1 MDNAFGYDMD
11 NAIGYL
17 IGHTAMRIK
26 IGLRRLFVRSG
37 LDVTPEQWVVLFRL
51 HEREGLTQSELGD
64 RTVKDKTTVT
74 RILDRLEKKGLLARR
89 RDPRDR
95 RSQRIFLTEAGSTVL
110 DALMPLV
117 HGYGHALFGG
127 LSPGDSDQLRRLLG
141 LVETRLDTVLEPK
154 DAS

>member
-1 MDNAFGYDMD
+1 MDKAFGYDMD

-26 IGLRRLFVRSG
+26 IGLRRLFVQSG

-51 HEREGLTQSELGD
+51 YERDGLTQSELGD

-74 RILDRLEKKGLLARR
+74 RILDRLEKKGLLYRR
-89 RDPRDR
+89 RDTRDR
-95 RSQRIFLTEAGSTVL
+95 RSQRIHLTESGTTVL
-110 DALMPLV
+110 GALMPLV
-117 HGYGHALFGG
+117 HNYGAALFNDMC
-127 LSPGDSDQLRRLLG
+127 PGDRDPLRRLLG
-141 LVETRLDTVLEPK
+141 LVETRLDSLLDPK

>member
-1 MDNAFGYDMD
+1 MDKAFGYDMD

-26 IGLRRLFVRSG
+26 IGLRRLFVQSG

-51 HEREGLTQSELGD
+51 YERDGLTQSELGD

-74 RILDRLEKKGLLARR
+74 RILDRLEKKGLLYRR
-89 RDPRDR
+89 RDTRDR
-95 RSQRIFLTEAGSTVL
+95 RSQRIHLTESGTTVL
-110 DALMPLV
+110 GALMPLV
-117 HGYGHALFGG
+117 HNYGAALFIDMC
-127 LSPGDSDQLRRLLG
+127 PGDRDTLRRLLG
-141 LVETRLDTVLEPK
+141 LVETRLDSLLDPK

>member
-1 MDNAFGYDMD
+1 MDKAFGYDMD

-26 IGLRRLFVRSG
+26 IGLRRLFVQSG

-51 HEREGLTQSELGD
+51 YERDGLTQSELGD

-74 RILDRLEKKGLLARR
+74 RILDRLEKKGLLYRR
-89 RDPRDR
+89 RDTRDR
-95 RSQRIFLTEAGSTVL
+95 RSQRIYLTESGTTVL
-110 DALMPLV
+110 GALMPLV
-117 HGYGHALFGG
+117 HDYGAALFDDMH
-127 LSPGDSDQLRRLLG
+127 SEDRDTLRRLLG
-141 LVETRLDTVLEPK
+141 LVETRLDSLLDPK

>member
-1 MDNAFGYDMD
+1 MDKAFGYDMD

-26 IGLRRLFVRSG
+26 IGLRRLFVQSD

-51 HEREGLTQSELGD
+51 YEREGLTQSELGD

-74 RILDRLEKKGLLARR
+74 RILDRLEKKGLLYRR
-89 RDPRDR
+89 RDTRDR
-95 RSQRIFLTEAGSTVL
+95 RSQRIYLTESGTTVL
-110 DALMPLV
+110 GALMPLV
-117 HGYGHALFGG
+117 HDYGAALFDDMR
-127 LSPGDSDQLRRLLG
+127 PEDRDTLRRLLG
-141 LVETRLDTVLEPK
+141 LVETRLDSLLDPK